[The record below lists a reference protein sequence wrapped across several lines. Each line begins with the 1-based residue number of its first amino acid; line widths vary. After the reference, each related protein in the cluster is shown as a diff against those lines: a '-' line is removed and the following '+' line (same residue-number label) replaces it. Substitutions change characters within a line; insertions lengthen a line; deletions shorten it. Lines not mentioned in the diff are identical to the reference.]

1 MMENGLKLLMC
12 MAAVCG
18 IASCVENQVE
28 PDTSGEAV
36 TMTFTAYADGEL
48 VSEETKTTLHNDGV
62 SVHWSDED
70 RITVF
75 SGSSTGTVS
84 EKAAVHSDPRKADFT
99 VKTTLADTYHA
110 LYPAYDKAAYSSD
123 YDYIVANLPTVQTAV
138 GGSFADGVNLAIAKS
153 EGSNLHFC
161 NAGALLAVKNP
172 TNYAGSIKII
182 SRDAKVKMTGEANV
196 SYNAGNPKV
205 ISSANAVNYV
215 EFKSGLTNTKDQ
227 IFNAVVYPGNYASG
241 FDIVISSSG
250 SPYLCAIYSSTK
262 ALDLKRNDNYL
273 LFSLPDGKFSWNSI
287 AGPTSVTTSYS
298 GWQAITVSWA
308 WNYTINAGETDPRSG
323 YVVYVRDTDSKNIVK
338 QLTID
343 DPATMVTTVTGLT
356 IDTAYDFG
364 VQVTK
369 TSGKASEIVWAE
381 NVWVAGNK
389 CTPPTPLTIEQ
400 ISETQVTLTWKDNTG
415 AEKNYMFWKEE
426 ISAGEKIINTAT
438 LDENAT
444 TYTTRVNAGST
455 YRFGIQAIHKDSD
468 ENNSEKVYFDD
479 YTALTWEDLQKVDMG
494 DEDCLEPVQVTVSLA
509 NESSVGQK
517 ATVKWECYSGAASEF
532 RVYYRESTDPEWTK
546 AHYDNSSVSVGK
558 DIRTYTFGK
567 IFEYGK
573 SYVIGVQAL
582 HGTSASRNSDIVNVG
597 ITVVKPSTSKYDWEA
612 ARSAVPTWA
621 DMTLCYGGNPQ
632 RSPYLWDKER
642 WASHALY
649 TDEDG
654 QMHYLFDAFLA
665 LEFSMGNYTLNYD
678 DSGNPSARKQEWS
691 QLINYWFD
699 STYGFQAL
707 DDCIAEAAA
716 KIGAPKTKRYVIFV
730 LPDPIYCATYTN
742 KSSSTTYWGKLENGS
757 TADFSTA
764 AGRVE
769 GYKWMID
776 QVRARF
782 AAKDYKYIE
791 LAGFYILQETLSA
804 SYNNQYKSW
813 KTMLQAV
820 ATYCHGYKEGLYWI
834 PYGYSVSGTAGY
846 DEGHNTAIK
855 NWKSDYDFDLAI
867 LQPNKYW
874 DYGKDRSW
882 ATTCSTYIDTYNMG
896 MEIEFEGTHG
906 EDLATSSSIL
916 TYRRDGTVNSEA
928 YNNRVRLREYFTNA
942 QTYGIYGNRPLVLY
956 SGTDGMHELASSDAD
971 KDEIIYHELCQF
983 IINSP
988 LKNSNT
994 TSSTPDFNYGGSL

>member
-1 MMENGLKLLMC
+1 MMENGLKVFLCL
-12 MAAVCG
+12 AA
-18 IASCVENQVE
+18 IAVMTSCVKEQTTPE
-28 PDTSGEAV
+28 LLDEAV
-36 TMTFTAYADGEL
+36 EVTLTAYTDDE
-48 VSEETKTTLHNDGV
+48 VRSEDTKTTLHSDGV
-62 SVHWSDED
+62 SVHWSDND

-75 SGSSTGTVS
+75 SGKTTGVVS
-84 EKAAVHSDPRKADFT
+84 ENAQVHSDAKSADFK
-99 VKTTLADTYHA
+99 VKTNLSDTYLA
-110 LYPAYDKAAYSSD
+110 LYPAYEKASYSAD
-123 YDYIVANLPTVQTAV
+123 YDYITANIPTIQTAV
-138 GGSFADGVNLAIAKS
+138 GGSFTDGVNLAIAKS
-153 EGSNLHFC
+153 EGSSLFFR
-161 NAGALLAVKNP
+161 NAGAILAVKNP
-172 TNYAGSIKII
+172 TNYAGAIKIV
-182 SRDAKVKMTGEANV
+182 SRDCSVKMTGEANV
-196 SYNAGNPKV
+196 SYNNGNPKV
-205 ISSANAVNYV
+205 VSSANAVNHV
-215 EFKSGLTNTKDQ
+215 EFRSGLTNTKDQ

-241 FDIVISSSG
+241 FDVIITSSG
-250 SPYLCAIYSSTK
+250 SPYLCAVYSSTK

-273 LFSLPDGKFSWNSI
+273 LFSLPEGKFAWNSI
-287 AGPTSVTTSYS
+287 AGPTSVTTSYG
-298 GWQAITVSWA
+298 GWQAINVSWT
-308 WNYTINAGETDPRSG
+308 WNYTINAGEADPRSG
-323 YVVYVRDTDSKNIVK
+323 YVVYVRDTETNEIVK
-338 QLTID
+338 QVTID
-343 DPATMVTTVTGLT
+343 DPATMTATVTGLA
-356 IDTAYDFG
+356 IDKTFDFG

-381 NVWVAGNK
+381 DVWVAGSK

-400 ISETQVTLTWKDNTG
+400 ISETQVTVTWKDNTG
-415 AEKNYMFWKEE
+415 AEKQYMFWKKE
-426 ISAGEKIINTAT
+426 IKDGKEITNTAT
-438 LDENAT
+438 VDANIT
-444 TYTTRVNAGST
+444 TYTTGVNAGST
-455 YRFGIQAIHKDSD
+455 YKFGIQAIHKDSA
-468 ENNSEKVYFDD
+468 ENNSEVVYFDD

-494 DEDCLEPVQVTVSLA
+494 DADCLEPVQVAVSLA
-509 NESSVGQK
+509 NESSIGQK
-517 ATVKWECYSGAASEF
+517 ATITWECHSGAAAGF
-532 RVYYRESTDPEWTK
+532 RVYFRESTEPEWTK

-558 DIRTYTFGK
+558 EVRTYTFGK
-567 IFEYGK
+567 VFEYGK

-582 HGTSASRNSDIVNVG
+582 HGTSASRNSDIVNAG
-597 ITVVKPSTSKYDWEA
+597 ITIVKPSTSKYDWEA
-612 ARSAVPTWA
+612 ARSAVPTWS
-621 DMTLCYGGNPQ
+621 DMTLCYGGNPD

-649 TDEDG
+649 TDQEG
-654 QMHYLFDAFLA
+654 NLNYLFDAFLA

-716 KIGAPKTKRYVIFV
+716 KIGAPKTKRYVVFV
-730 LPDPIYCATYTN
+730 LPDPIYCSTYTN
-742 KSSSTTYWGKLENGS
+742 KSSSTEYWGKLENGS

-791 LAGFYILQETLSA
+791 LAGFYVLQESLSA
-804 SYNNQYKSW
+804 SYNNQYKYW

-846 DEGHNTAIK
+846 DEGHNTAIM
-855 NWKSDYDFDLAI
+855 NWKSYYDFDLAI

-874 DYGKDRSW
+874 DYGKKRSW

-942 QTYGIYGNRPLVLY
+942 QTYGIYGKRPLVLY
-956 SGTDGMHELASSDAD
+956 SGTDGMHELASSDAE
-971 KDEIIYHELCQF
+971 KDEIIYHELCEF
-983 IINSP
+983 II
-988 LKNSNT
+988 
-994 TSSTPDFNYGGSL
+994 GGKH

>member
-1 MMENGLKLLMC
+1 MMENGLKVFLCL
-12 MAAVCG
+12 AA
-18 IASCVENQVE
+18 IAVMTSCVKEQTTPELLDVAVE
-28 PDTSGEAV
+28 V
-36 TMTFTAYADGEL
+36 TLTAYTDDD
-48 VSEETKTTLHNDGV
+48 VRSEDTKTTLHSDGV
-62 SVHWSDED
+62 SVHWSSED

-75 SGSSTGTVS
+75 SGKTTGVVS
-84 EKAAVHSDPRKADFT
+84 EKAQVHSDAKSADFT
-99 VKTTLADTYHA
+99 VKTNLSDTYLA
-110 LYPAYDKAAYSSD
+110 LYPAYEKASYSAD
-123 YDYIVANLPTVQTAV
+123 YDYITANIPTIQTAV
-138 GGSFADGVNLAIAKS
+138 AGSFSDGVNLAIAKS
-153 EGSNLHFC
+153 EGSSLFFR

-172 TNYAGSIKII
+172 TNYAGAIKIV
-182 SRDAKVKMTGEANV
+182 SRDCSVKMTGEANV
-196 SYNAGNPKV
+196 SYNNGNPKV
-205 ISSANAVNYV
+205 VSSANAVNHV
-215 EFKSGLTNTKDQ
+215 EFRSGLTNTKDQ

-241 FDIVISSSG
+241 FDVIITSSG
-250 SPYLCAIYSSTK
+250 SPYLCAVYSSTK

-273 LFSLPDGKFSWNSI
+273 LFSLPEGKFAWNSI
-287 AGPTSVTTSYS
+287 AGPTSVTTSYG
-298 GWQAITVSWA
+298 GWQAINVSWT
-308 WNYTINAGETDPRSG
+308 WNYTINAGEADPRSG
-323 YVVYVRDTDSKNIVK
+323 YVVYVRDTETNEIVK
-338 QLTID
+338 QVTID
-343 DPATMVTTVTGLT
+343 DPATMTATVTGLA
-356 IDTAYDFG
+356 IDKTFDFG

-381 NVWVAGNK
+381 DVWVAGSK

-400 ISETQVTLTWKDNTG
+400 ISETQVTVTWKDNTG
-415 AEKNYMFWKEE
+415 AERQYMFWKKE
-426 ISAGEKIINTAT
+426 IRDGKEITNTAT
-438 LDENAT
+438 VDANIT
-444 TYTTRVNAGST
+444 TYTTGVNAGST
-455 YRFGIQAIHKDSD
+455 YKLGIQAIHKDSA
-468 ENNSEKVYFDD
+468 ENNSEVVYFDD

-494 DEDCLEPVQVTVSLA
+494 DADCLEPVQVAVSLA
-509 NESSVGQK
+509 NESSIGQK
-517 ATVKWECYSGAASEF
+517 ATLTWECHSGAAAGF
-532 RVYYRESTDPEWTK
+532 RVYFRESTEPEWTK

-558 DIRTYTFGK
+558 EVRTYTFGK

-597 ITVVKPSTSKYDWEA
+597 ITIVKPSTSKYDWEA
-612 ARSAVPTWA
+612 ARSAVPTWS
-621 DMTLCYGGNPQ
+621 DMTLCYGGNPD

-649 TDEDG
+649 TDKEG
-654 QMHYLFDAFLA
+654 KLNYLFDAFLA

-716 KIGAPKTKRYVIFV
+716 KIGAPKTKRYVVFV
-730 LPDPIYCATYTN
+730 LPDPIYCSTYTN
-742 KSSSTTYWGKLENGS
+742 KSSSTEYWGKLENGS

-791 LAGFYILQETLSA
+791 LAGFYVLQESLSA
-804 SYNNQYKSW
+804 SYNNQYKYW

-855 NWKSDYDFDLAI
+855 NWKSYYDFDLAI

-874 DYGKDRSW
+874 DYGNKRSW

-942 QTYGIYGNRPLVLY
+942 QTYGIYGKRPLVLY
-956 SGTDGMHELASSDAD
+956 SGTDGMHELASSDAE
-971 KDEIIYHELCQF
+971 KDEIIYHELCEF
-983 IINSP
+983 II
-988 LKNSNT
+988 
-994 TSSTPDFNYGGSL
+994 GGKH